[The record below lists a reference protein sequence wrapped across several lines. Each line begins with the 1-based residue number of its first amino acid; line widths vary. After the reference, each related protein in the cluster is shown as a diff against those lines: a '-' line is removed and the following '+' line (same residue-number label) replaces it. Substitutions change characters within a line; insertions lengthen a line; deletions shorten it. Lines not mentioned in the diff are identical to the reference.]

1 MQSDLTRV
9 PIIKV
14 WDILLVPLQGEITD
28 DVAAQVR
35 SEVLDRIHNEGATG
49 LVIDVTALWVMDSH
63 LCSVISRLAM
73 ASALMGA
80 RTFLCG
86 MTPDVALTIHAMGL
100 ELDGV
105 ATALSLE
112 EALETLGV
120 VPPAPEIE
128 EEGLLE
134 EADGSA

>member
-1 MQSDLTRV
+1 MYNDLHRV
-9 PIIKV
+9 PIIKI

-35 SEVLDRIHNEGATG
+35 TEVLERIHADGATG

-63 LCSVISRLAM
+63 LCSVISRLAA
-73 ASALMGA
+73 ASSLMGA

-86 MTPDVALTIHAMGL
+86 MNPEIALTIHAMGL
-100 ELDGV
+100 DLEAV
-105 ATALSLE
+105 QATLSLE

-120 VPPAPEIE
+120 APPPLPEWSINGE
-128 EEGLLE
+128 LGEG
-134 EADGSA
+134 

>member
-1 MQSDLTRV
+1 MHSDLQRV
-9 PIIKV
+9 PIIKI

-35 SEVLDRIHNEGATG
+35 AEVLERIHNEGATG

-63 LCSVISRLAM
+63 LCSVISRLAA
-73 ASALMGA
+73 ASSLMGA

-86 MTPDVALTIHAMGL
+86 MSPDIALTIHAMGL
-100 ELDGV
+100 DLEAV
-105 ATALSLE
+105 QATLSLE

-120 VPPAPEIE
+120 QAPPTTVVDWSLEAPE
-128 EEGLLE
+128 G
-134 EADGSA
+134 DG